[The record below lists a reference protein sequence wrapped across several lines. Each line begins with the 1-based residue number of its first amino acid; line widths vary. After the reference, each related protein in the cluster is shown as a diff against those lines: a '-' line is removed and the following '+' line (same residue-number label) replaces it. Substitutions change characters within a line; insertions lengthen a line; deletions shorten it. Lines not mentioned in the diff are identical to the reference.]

1 MDNSKFWDKIA
12 PRYVKSKIKD
22 FESYERKLKITQ
34 EHFSKEM
41 NVLEIGCGT
50 GMTAVIHAPFVNHYH
65 ATDIS
70 PGMIEIAKNRAKENQ
85 IENIS
90 FEVSDISNLSAKDN
104 SKDAILAM
112 SVLHLLENTN
122 EGIQTIYKKLKTGGL
137 FISSTNCLGDKMKY
151 LKGIIPIMRLIGNVP
166 PTVNFFKKNEFLTA
180 IEANNFSILHEWQ
193 PSLTKACFIIAKK
206 L

>member
-1 MDNSKFWDKIA
+1 MNSSKFWDKIA
-12 PRYVKSKIKD
+12 PRYVKDKIKD

-50 GMTAVIHAPFVNHYH
+50 GMTAVIHSPFVNHYH

-70 PGMIEIAKNRAKENQ
+70 SGMIEIAKNRAKENQ

-90 FEVSDISNLSAKDN
+90 FEVSDISNLSAKDD
-104 SKDAILAM
+104 SQDAVLAM
-112 SVLHLLENTN
+112 SVLHLLESTN
-122 EGIQTIYKKLKTGGL
+122 KGIQTIHKKLKTGGL
-137 FISSTNCLGDKMKY
+137 FISSTMCLGDKMKY
-151 LKGIIPIMRLIGNVP
+151 LKVIIPLMRLIGYAP
-166 PTVNFFKKNEFLTA
+166 PTVNFFTKNELLAA

-193 PSLTKACFIIAKK
+193 PSQTKACFIIAKK